1 VLFVVLVL
9 SEALLDIV
17 IERNKTEHEYD
28 LAARLC
34 QNHMESKKMKTV
46 AVILLCVLCC
56 QFVSSAT
63 ETAPNIIVIL
73 CDDLGYGDVGGFGF
87 EDSVTYT
94 PHIDTLAEQGVRL
107 TRFLV
112 PTPYCAP
119 SRATLLT
126 GRYPYHTGIVHNPT
140 PDQGINDYGLAPE
153 ETTVAEVLK
162 TAGYRT
168 ACVGKWHLGHKPRF
182 LPTRQ
187 GFDHYLG
194 ILYSNDMRP
203 VQLVE
208 NETVVDYPVVQAHL
222 TRRYTEASIEFMH
235 KAVAARQPFFLYLAH
250 AMPHK
255 PLAASED
262 YYTPDTPDDLYQDVI
277 RELDWS
283 VGQIQ
288 KTLRALDIDRDTLLI
303 FMSDNGATYGGD
315 NGGLRGKKATSW
327 DGGLRVPF
335 IASWPGH
342 IPAGIVNAN
351 LAASVDLFPT
361 ILKAAGLSCPAD
373 RIIDGKDL
381 WPLLTSEKTPS
392 AHEFVITMHNERLMT
407 IHAGPWKLHVKAQKN
422 YTPPGDLSTWK
433 DRRGPDGVTLI
444 APFEQATPASYP
456 GLTTGADTNAGTL
469 FNVIKDPGEQTDVSA
484 QYPEVVQR
492 LKRYAEKILEEMPA
506 LERPEPAHPFK
517 RVKGGRLDFWNE
529 LE

>member
-1 VLFVVLVL
+1 MNRSKIGNVL
-9 SEALLDIV
+9 LLLGLFCGYM
-17 IERNKTEHEYD
+17 H
-28 LAARLC
+28 AA
-34 QNHMESKKMKTV
+34 QQPN
-46 AVILLCVLCC
+46 VIL
-56 QFVSSAT
+56 
-63 ETAPNIIVIL
+63 IL

-94 PHIDTLAEQGVRL
+94 PHIDRLAEQGVRL

-126 GRYPYHTGIVHNPT
+126 GRYPYRTGIVYNPT
-140 PDQGINDYGLAPE
+140 PDQGINEYGLAPAE
-153 ETTVAEVLK
+153 ITMAEVLG
-162 TAGYRT
+162 AGGYRT

-187 GFDHYLG
+187 GFDYYLG

-208 NETVVDYPVVQAHL
+208 NEKVIEYPVVQAHL
-222 TRRYTEASIEFMH
+222 TRRYTEASIDFMRQ
-235 KAVAARQPFFLYLAH
+235 AVAARQPFFLYLAH

-262 YYTPDTPDDLYQDVI
+262 FYTPDTPDDLYADVI

-283 VGQIQ
+283 VGEVQ
-288 KTLRALDIDRDTLLI
+288 KALHELAIDEDTLLI
-303 FMSDNGATYGGD
+303 FTSDNGATYGGN

-335 IASWPGH
+335 IARWPGRF
-342 IPAGIVNAN
+342 PAGIVNPN

-361 ILKAAGLSCPAD
+361 LLRVAGLSLPENQ
-373 RIIDGKDL
+373 IIDGKDL
-381 WPLLTSEKTPS
+381 WALLISEVAPS
-392 AHEFVITMHNERLMT
+392 KHEFVVTLHNDRLMT
-407 IHAGPWKLHVKAQKN
+407 IHAGPWKLHVVAQKP
-422 YTPPGDLSTWK
+422 YRAPRDLSPWK
-433 DRRGPDGVTLI
+433 DRRGPDGVTII

-456 GLTTGADTNAGTL
+456 GLTTGAETKSGTL
-469 FNVIKDPGEQTDVSA
+469 FNVVKDPGEQTDVSA
-484 QYPEVVQR
+484 HYPEVVSR
-492 LKRYAEKILEEMPA
+492 LQAYAETINAEMPT
-506 LERPEPAHPFK
+506 LERPKSTHPF
-517 RVKGGRLDFWNE
+517 RHIKGGRLDFWNQPD
-529 LE
+529 

>member
-1 VLFVVLVL
+1 MNPYKIVYLVL
-9 SEALLDIV
+9 LL
-17 IERNKTEHEYD
+17 
-28 LAARLC
+28 LSSCGLQAA
-34 QNHMESKKMKTV
+34 QK
-46 AVILLCVLCC
+46 
-56 QFVSSAT
+56 
-63 ETAPNIIVIL
+63 PNVIVIL

-94 PHIDTLAEQGVRL
+94 PHIDKLAEQGVRL

-126 GRYPYHTGIVHNPT
+126 GRYPYRTGIVYNPT
-140 PDQGINDYGLAPE
+140 PDQGINDYGLAPDE
-153 ETTVAEVLK
+153 VTMAEVLK
-162 TAGYRT
+162 AGGYRT

-187 GFDHYLG
+187 GFDYYLG

-208 NETVVDYPVVQAHL
+208 NEKVVKYPVVQANV
-222 TRRYTEASIEFMH
+222 TRRYTEASIEFMR
-235 KAVAARQPFFLYLAH
+235 KAVTAKQSFFLYLAH

-262 YYTPDTPDDLYQDVI
+262 FYTPDTPDDLYCDVV

-288 KTLRALDIDRDTLLI
+288 KTLRELAIDKDTLLI
-303 FMSDNGATYGGD
+303 FMSDNGASYGGD

-335 IASWPGH
+335 IARWTGH
-342 IPAGIVNAN
+342 IPAGSVNPN

-361 ILKAAGLSCPAD
+361 ILNAAGLSCPTD
-373 RIIDGKDL
+373 RAIDGKDL
-381 WPLLTSEKTPS
+381 WPLLTSQAALSVHK
-392 AHEFVITMHNERLMT
+392 FVVTMHNERLMT
-407 IHAGPWKLHVKAQKN
+407 IHSGPWKLHVAAQKK
-422 YTPPGDLSTWK
+422 YRAPQDLSNWK

-456 GLTTGADTNAGTL
+456 GLTAGDESKAGSL
-469 FNVIKDPGEQTDVSA
+469 FNIADDPGEQRDVSA
-484 QYPEVVQR
+484 QYPEVVKR
-492 LKRYAEKILEEMPA
+492 LKAYAETTLAEIPT
-506 LERPEPAHPFK
+506 LERPKASHPFK
-517 RVKGGRLDFWNE
+517 HVKGGRLDFWNDPD
-529 LE
+529 

>member
-1 VLFVVLVL
+1 MCTQ
-9 SEALLDIV
+9 ALL
-17 IERNKTEHEYD
+17 
-28 LAARLC
+28 
-34 QNHMESKKMKTV
+34 
-46 AVILLCVLCC
+46 
-56 QFVSSAT
+56 
-63 ETAPNIIVIL
+63 APGKQPNVIVIL

-94 PHIDTLAEQGVRL
+94 PNIDRLAEQGVRL

-119 SRATLLT
+119 SRGSLLT
-126 GRYPYHTGIVHNPT
+126 GRYPHRTGVVYNPT
-140 PDQGINDYGLAPE
+140 PDQGINDYGLGPE
-153 ETTVAEVLK
+153 ETTLAEVLG
-162 TAGYRT
+162 AGGYRT

-182 LPTRQ
+182 LPTNQ
-187 GFDHYLG
+187 GFDYYLG

-208 NETVVDYPVVQAHL
+208 NEEVVEYPVVQAQL
-222 TRRYTEASIEFMH
+222 TRRYTEASIDFMR

-262 YYTPDTPDDLYQDVI
+262 FYTPETPDDLYEDVI

-288 KTLRALDIDRDTLLI
+288 KTLKRLAIDRDTLLI
-303 FMSDNGATYGGD
+303 FTSDNGATYGGD

-335 IASWPGH
+335 IARWPGH
-342 IPAGIVNAN
+342 IPAGIVNPN
-351 LAASVDLFPT
+351 LSASVDLFPT
-361 ILKAAGLSCPAD
+361 ILNVAGLSLPSG
-373 RIIDGKDL
+373 RVIDGKNL
-381 WPLLTSEKTPS
+381 WPLLTSEQAPC

-407 IHAGPWKLHVKAQKN
+407 IHSGPWKLHIQAQKQYRAPQN
-422 YTPPGDLSTWK
+422 LSQWK

-456 GLTTGADTNAGTL
+456 GLTAGAETKSGTL
-469 FNVIKDPGEQTDVSA
+469 FNVVKDPGEQTDVSA
-484 QYPEVVQR
+484 QYPEVVKR
-492 LKRYAEKILEEMPA
+492 LKGYAEKTMTEIPM
-506 LERPEPAHPFK
+506 LERPKPTHPF
-517 RVKGGRLDFWNE
+517 RHVRGGRLDFWNNPN
-529 LE
+529 

>member
-1 VLFVVLVL
+1 MSFLNRFCLCFIL
-9 SEALLDIV
+9 MCTQALPALG
-17 IERNKTEHEYD
+17 
-28 LAARLC
+28 
-34 QNHMESKKMKTV
+34 Q
-46 AVILLCVLCC
+46 
-56 QFVSSAT
+56 Q
-63 ETAPNIIVIL
+63 PNVIVIL

-94 PHIDTLAEQGVRL
+94 PNIDRLAEQGVRL
-107 TRFLV
+107 TRYLV

-119 SRATLLT
+119 SRGSLLT
-126 GRYPYHTGIVHNPT
+126 GRYPHRTGVVYNPT
-140 PDQGINDYGLAPE
+140 PDQGINDYGLPPE
-153 ETTVAEVLK
+153 ETTLAEVLG
-162 TAGYRT
+162 AGGYRT

-187 GFDHYLG
+187 GFDYYLG

-208 NETVVDYPVVQAHL
+208 NEKVVDYPVVQAHL
-222 TRRYTEASIEFMH
+222 TRRYTEASIDFMR
-235 KAVAARQPFFLYLAH
+235 KAVAAGQPFFLYLAH

-262 YYTPDTPDDLYQDVI
+262 FYTPDTPDDLYEDVI

-288 KTLRALDIDRDTLLI
+288 KALKRLAIDRNTLLI
-303 FMSDNGATYGGD
+303 FTSDNGATYGGD

-335 IASWPGH
+335 MARWPGH
-342 IPAGIVNAN
+342 IPAGIVNPN

-361 ILKAAGLSCPAD
+361 ILNAAGLSLPSD
-373 RIIDGKDL
+373 RVIDGKDL
-381 WPLLTSEKTPS
+381 RPLLTSEQAPC

-407 IHAGPWKLHVKAQKN
+407 VHSGPWKLHIQAQKK
-422 YTPPGDLSTWK
+422 YRAPQDLSRWK

-456 GLTTGADTNAGTL
+456 GLTTGAETKSGTL
-469 FNVIKDPGEQTDVSA
+469 FNVMKDPGEQTDVSA
-484 QYPEVVQR
+484 QYPEVVKR
-492 LKRYAEKILEEMPA
+492 LKGYAETTMAEIPP
-506 LERPEPAHPFK
+506 LERPRPAHPF
-517 RVKGGRLDFWNE
+517 RHVKGGRLDFWNNPD
-529 LE
+529 

>member
-1 VLFVVLVL
+1 MNRSLATCFITLGV
-9 SEALLDIV
+9 ALCGGVQAIQ
-17 IERNKTEHEYD
+17 K
-28 LAARLC
+28 
-34 QNHMESKKMKTV
+34 
-46 AVILLCVLCC
+46 
-56 QFVSSAT
+56 
-63 ETAPNIIVIL
+63 PNVIVIL

-87 EDSVTYT
+87 EDAVTYT
-94 PHIDTLAEQGVRL
+94 PHIDRLADRGVRL

-126 GRYPYHTGIVHNPT
+126 GRYPYRTGIVYNPT
-140 PDQGINDYGLAPE
+140 PDQGINDYGLAPNE
-153 ETTVAEVLK
+153 ITMAEVMK
-162 TAGYRT
+162 AGGYRT

-208 NETVVDYPVVQAHL
+208 NEKVVEYPVVQAHV
-222 TRRYTEASIEFMH
+222 TRRYTEASIEFMRQ
-235 KAVAARQPFFLYLAH
+235 AVTAKQPFFLYLAH

-262 YYTPDTPDDLYQDVI
+262 FYTPDTPDDLYADVI

-288 KTLRALDIDRDTLLI
+288 KTLHELGIDKDTLLI
-303 FMSDNGATYGGD
+303 FMSDNGASYGGD

-335 IASWPGH
+335 VATWPGH
-342 IPAGIVNAN
+342 IPAGIANPN

-361 ILKAAGLSCPAD
+361 ILKAAGLSLPKD
-373 RIIDGKDL
+373 RTIDGKGL
-381 WPLLTSEKTPS
+381 WPLLTSEAAPS

-407 IHAGPWKLHVKAQKN
+407 IHSGPWKLHVKAHKT
-422 YTPPGDLSTWK
+422 YRAPRDLSSWK

-444 APFEQATPASYP
+444 APYEQATPAHYP
-456 GLTTGADTNAGTL
+456 GLTTGAESKPGSL
-469 FNVIKDPGEQTDVSA
+469 FNVKTDPGEQTDVSA
-484 QYPEVVQR
+484 RYPDVVKR
-492 LKRYAEKILEEMPA
+492 LKAYAEATQAEIPA
-506 LERPEPAHPFK
+506 MERPKPGHPF
-517 RVKGGRLDFWNE
+517 RHVRGGHLDFWNNSE
-529 LE
+529 D

>member
-1 VLFVVLVL
+1 MLMQP
-9 SEALLDIV
+9 
-17 IERNKTEHEYD
+17 
-28 LAARLC
+28 C
-34 QNHMESKKMKTV
+34 KTV
-46 AVILLCVLCC
+46 YVLLLLGLSCRFLNAAS
-56 QFVSSAT
+56 Q
-63 ETAPNIIVIL
+63 PNVIVIL

-94 PHIDTLAEQGVRL
+94 PHIDRLAEQGVRL

-126 GRYPYHTGIVHNPT
+126 GRYPYRTGIVYNPT
-140 PDQGINDYGLAPE
+140 PDQGINEYGLAPG
-153 ETTVAEVLK
+153 ETTVAEVLS
-162 TAGYRT
+162 AGGYRT

-187 GFDHYLG
+187 GFDYYLG

-208 NETVVDYPVVQAHL
+208 NEKVIEYPVVQANV
-222 TRRYTEASIEFMH
+222 TRRYTEASVDFMRQ
-235 KAVAARQPFFLYLAH
+235 AVAARQPFFLYLAH

-262 YYTPDTPDDLYQDVI
+262 FYTPETPDDLYADVI
-277 RELDWS
+277 RELDGS
-283 VGQIQ
+283 VGEIQ
-288 KTLRALDIDRDTLLI
+288 KALCELAIDRDTLLI
-303 FMSDNGATYGGD
+303 FTSDNGATYGGD

-335 IASWPGH
+335 IARWPGH
-342 IPAGIVNAN
+342 LPAGIVNPN

-361 ILKAAGLSCPAD
+361 LLRVAGLPLPGNQTL
-373 RIIDGKDL
+373 DGKDL
-381 WPLLTSEKTPS
+381 WPLLTSETAPTR
-392 AHEFVITMHNERLMT
+392 HEFVVTLHNDRLMT
-407 IHAGPWKLHVKAQKN
+407 IHAGPWKLHVAAQKP
-422 YTPPGDLSTWK
+422 YRVPRDLSTWK

-456 GLTTGADTNAGTL
+456 GLTTGAETKSGTL
-469 FNVIKDPGEQTDVSA
+469 YNVVEDPGEQTDVSA
-484 QYPEVVQR
+484 HYPEVVR
-492 LKRYAEKILEEMPA
+492 KLRAYADTINAEIPA
-506 LERPEPAHPFK
+506 LERPQSAHPF
-517 RVKGGRLDFWNE
+517 RHVKGGRLDFWNQSD
-529 LE
+529 

>member
-1 VLFVVLVL
+1 MCTQ
-9 SEALLDIV
+9 ALL
-17 IERNKTEHEYD
+17 
-28 LAARLC
+28 
-34 QNHMESKKMKTV
+34 
-46 AVILLCVLCC
+46 
-56 QFVSSAT
+56 
-63 ETAPNIIVIL
+63 APGKQPNVIVIL

-94 PHIDTLAEQGVRL
+94 PNIDRLAEQGVRL

-119 SRATLLT
+119 SRGSLLT
-126 GRYPYHTGIVHNPT
+126 GRYPHRTGVVYNPT
-140 PDQGINDYGLAPE
+140 PDQGINDYGLGPE
-153 ETTVAEVLK
+153 ETTLAEVLG
-162 TAGYRT
+162 AGGYRT

-182 LPTRQ
+182 LPTNQ
-187 GFDHYLG
+187 GFDYYLG

-208 NETVVDYPVVQAHL
+208 NEEVVEYPVVQAQL
-222 TRRYTEASIEFMH
+222 TRRYTEASIDFMR

-262 YYTPDTPDDLYQDVI
+262 FYTPETPDDLYEDVI

-288 KTLRALDIDRDTLLI
+288 KTLKRLAIDRDTLLI
-303 FMSDNGATYGGD
+303 FTSDNGATYGGD

-335 IASWPGH
+335 IARWPGH
-342 IPAGIVNAN
+342 IPAGIVNPN
-351 LAASVDLFPT
+351 LSASVDLFPT
-361 ILKAAGLSCPAD
+361 ILNVAGLSLPSG
-373 RIIDGKDL
+373 RVIDGKNL
-381 WPLLTSEKTPS
+381 WPLLTSEQAPC

-407 IHAGPWKLHVKAQKN
+407 IHSGPWKLHIQAQKQYRAPQN
-422 YTPPGDLSTWK
+422 LSQWK

-456 GLTTGADTNAGTL
+456 GLTAGAETKSGTL
-469 FNVIKDPGEQTDVSA
+469 FNVVKDPGEQTDVSA
-484 QYPEVVQR
+484 QYPEVVKR
-492 LKRYAEKILEEMPA
+492 LKGYAEKTMTEIPM
-506 LERPEPAHPFK
+506 LERPKPTHPFK
-517 RVKGGRLDFWNE
+517 HVRGGRLDFWNNPN
-529 LE
+529 

>member
-1 VLFVVLVL
+1 MNKRLLKRLVYV
-9 SEALLDIV
+9 ALMSSTLACQALD
-17 IERNKTEHEYD
+17 
-28 LAARLC
+28 
-34 QNHMESKKMKTV
+34 KK
-46 AVILLCVLCC
+46 
-56 QFVSSAT
+56 
-63 ETAPNIIVIL
+63 PNVIVIL

-94 PHIDTLAEQGVRL
+94 PHIDRLAEQGLRL

-126 GRYPYHTGIVHNPT
+126 GRYPYRTGIVYNPT
-140 PDQGINDYGLAPE
+140 PDQGINNYGLAPE

-162 TAGYRT
+162 AGGYRT

-182 LPTRQ
+182 LPTQQ

-203 VQLVE
+203 VQVVE

-222 TRRYTEASIEFMH
+222 TRRYTEASIEFMRE
-235 KAVAARQPFFLYLAH
+235 AATAKQPFFLYLAH

-262 YYTPDTPDDLYQDVI
+262 FYTPKTPDDLYADVI

-288 KTLRALDIDRDTLLI
+288 QTLHELEIDNDTLLI
-303 FMSDNGATYGGD
+303 FMSDNGASYGGD

-335 IASWPGH
+335 IAKWPGR
-342 IPAGIVNAN
+342 IPAGASNPS
-351 LAASVDLFPT
+351 LAPSVDLLPT
-361 ILKAAGLSCPAD
+361 IVKAAGLSLPAD
-373 RIIDGKDL
+373 RTIDGKDL
-381 WPLLTSEKTPS
+381 WPLLISEQAPS
-392 AHEFVITMHNERLMT
+392 QHEYVITMHNERLMT
-407 IHAGPWKLHVKAQKN
+407 VQSGPWKLHVRAHKQYRAPQ
-422 YTPPGDLSTWK
+422 DLSNWK
-433 DRRGPDGVTLI
+433 DRRGPDGVTII
-444 APFEQATPASYP
+444 APHEQATPASYP
-456 GLTTGADTNAGTL
+456 GLTTGDKSKAGSLFHMAD
-469 FNVIKDPGEQTDVSA
+469 DPGEQKDLSG
-484 QYPEVVQR
+484 QYPELVKR
-492 LKRYAEKILEEMPA
+492 LQGYAEKTLAEIPPM
-506 LERPEPAHPFK
+506 ERPKPSHPF
-517 RVKGGRLDFWNE
+517 RHVRGGRLDFWKESN
-529 LE
+529 

>member
-1 VLFVVLVL
+1 MSFLNRFCLCFIL
-9 SEALLDIV
+9 MCTQALL
-17 IERNKTEHEYD
+17 
-28 LAARLC
+28 
-34 QNHMESKKMKTV
+34 
-46 AVILLCVLCC
+46 
-56 QFVSSAT
+56 
-63 ETAPNIIVIL
+63 APGKQPNVIVIL

-94 PHIDTLAEQGVRL
+94 PNIDRLAEQGVRL

-119 SRATLLT
+119 SRGSLLT
-126 GRYPYHTGIVHNPT
+126 GRYPHRTGVVYNPT
-140 PDQGINDYGLAPE
+140 PDQGINDYGLGPE
-153 ETTVAEVLK
+153 ETTLAEVLG
-162 TAGYRT
+162 AGGYRT

-182 LPTRQ
+182 LPTNQ
-187 GFDHYLG
+187 GFDYYLG

-208 NETVVDYPVVQAHL
+208 NEEVVEYPVVQAQL
-222 TRRYTEASIEFMH
+222 TRRYTEASIDFMR

-262 YYTPDTPDDLYQDVI
+262 FYTPETPDDLYEDVI

-288 KTLRALDIDRDTLLI
+288 KTLKRLAIDRDTLLI
-303 FMSDNGATYGGD
+303 FTSDNGATYGGD

-335 IASWPGH
+335 IARWPGH
-342 IPAGIVNAN
+342 IPAGIVNPN
-351 LAASVDLFPT
+351 LSASVDLFPT
-361 ILKAAGLSCPAD
+361 ILNVAGLSLPSG
-373 RIIDGKDL
+373 RVIDGKNL
-381 WPLLTSEKTPS
+381 WPLLTSEQAPC

-407 IHAGPWKLHVKAQKN
+407 IHSGPWKLHIQAQKQYRAPQN
-422 YTPPGDLSTWK
+422 LSQWK

-456 GLTTGADTNAGTL
+456 GLTAGAETKSGTL
-469 FNVIKDPGEQTDVSA
+469 FNVVKDPGEQTDVSA
-484 QYPEVVQR
+484 QYPEVVKR
-492 LKRYAEKILEEMPA
+492 LKGYAEKTMTEIPM
-506 LERPEPAHPFK
+506 LERPKPTHPF
-517 RVKGGRLDFWNE
+517 RHVRGGRLDFWNNPN
-529 LE
+529 

>member
-1 VLFVVLVL
+1 MSFLNRFCLCFIL
-9 SEALLDIV
+9 MCTQALLALG
-17 IERNKTEHEYD
+17 K
-28 LAARLC
+28 
-34 QNHMESKKMKTV
+34 Q
-46 AVILLCVLCC
+46 
-56 QFVSSAT
+56 
-63 ETAPNIIVIL
+63 PNVIVIL

-94 PHIDTLAEQGVRL
+94 PNIDRLAEQGVRL

-119 SRATLLT
+119 SRGSLLT
-126 GRYPYHTGIVHNPT
+126 GRYPHRTGVVYNPT
-140 PDQGINDYGLAPE
+140 PDQGINDYGLGPE
-153 ETTVAEVLK
+153 ETTLAEVLG
-162 TAGYRT
+162 AGGYRT

-182 LPTRQ
+182 LPTNQ
-187 GFDHYLG
+187 GFDYYLG

-208 NETVVDYPVVQAHL
+208 NEEVVEYPVVQAQL
-222 TRRYTEASIEFMH
+222 TRRYTEASIDFMR

-262 YYTPDTPDDLYQDVI
+262 FYTPETPDDLYEDVI

-288 KTLRALDIDRDTLLI
+288 KTLKRLAIDRDTLLI
-303 FMSDNGATYGGD
+303 FTSDNGATYGGD

-335 IASWPGH
+335 IARWPGH
-342 IPAGIVNAN
+342 IPAGIVNPN
-351 LAASVDLFPT
+351 LSASVDLFPT
-361 ILKAAGLSCPAD
+361 ILNVAGLSLPSG
-373 RIIDGKDL
+373 RVIDGKNL
-381 WPLLTSEKTPS
+381 WPLLTSEQAPC

-407 IHAGPWKLHVKAQKN
+407 IHSGPWKLHIQAQKQYRAPQN
-422 YTPPGDLSTWK
+422 LSQWK

-456 GLTTGADTNAGTL
+456 GLTAGAETKSGTL
-469 FNVIKDPGEQTDVSA
+469 FNVVKDPGEQTDVSA
-484 QYPEVVQR
+484 QYPEVVKR
-492 LKRYAEKILEEMPA
+492 LKGYAEKTMTEIPM
-506 LERPEPAHPFK
+506 LERPKPTHPF
-517 RVKGGRLDFWNE
+517 RHVRGGRLDFWNNPN
-529 LE
+529 